1 MINKSAEYFESIAE
15 QLGVS
20 IKIPRPSKT
29 MKNVSALTNG
39 LIGIGFITSGILYRK
54 LSLTMFGSL
63 GIVGA
68 ILLVLDE

>member
-1 MINKSAEYFESIAE
+1 MINKSAEYFESIAK